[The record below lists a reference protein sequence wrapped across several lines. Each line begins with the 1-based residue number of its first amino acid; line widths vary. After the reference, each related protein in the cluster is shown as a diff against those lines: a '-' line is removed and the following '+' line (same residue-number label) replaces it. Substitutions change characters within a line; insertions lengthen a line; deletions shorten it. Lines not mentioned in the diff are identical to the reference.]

1 MNLRKNPTDKDS
13 FFSGTSMHSTRVI
26 AVFFCVSMIAHL
38 LVFTGFVFFGSLKH
52 VKPLPSVIKVDL
64 VSFTPEPV
72 LADSAKN
79 ENHSSSQDSKNKNGL
94 SSLKPK
100 PVKSKPRKI
109 PVIKPDITLKAKP
122 VNLKKLMAEQL
133 KKKKSRKKKPVKP
146 RPRKH
151 QAKEQK
157 KTEKNTPGT
166 PQKFESQDEKRIA
179 QVLKHLQDKLAG
191 QGGKA
196 AGRSGSAAGRKGYK
210 PIELYKMVM
219 GSAIKQN
226 WVYNDILAGMN
237 QNLEVRILIKILRNG
252 EIRDI
257 IYETRS
263 GNHYL
268 DESAKR
274 AIKKANP
281 LPPLPAGMYS
291 YDVLIAFTPKG
302 LK

>member
-1 MNLRKNPTDKDS
+1 MNLRKNLTGKDS
-13 FFSGTSMHSTRVI
+13 FFSGSSMHSGRVI
-26 AVFFCVSMIAHL
+26 ALFFCASM
-38 LVFTGFVFFGSLKH
+38 LVHILAFAGFVVFSTLKH

-79 ENHSSSQDSKNKNGL
+79 EKPAAKSGAPA
-94 SSLKPK
+94 SLKPK
-100 PVKSKPRKI
+100 SVKPKPRKI
-109 PVIKPDITLKAKP
+109 PVIKPDISLKAKP
-122 VNLKKLMAEQL
+122 VNLKKLMAKQL
-133 KKKKSRKKKPVKP
+133 KKSRKKKPVKP
-146 RPRKH
+146 KVQKH
-151 QAKEQK
+151 QVKEQK
-157 KTEKNTPGT
+157 KPGKNIQHTVEKTEN
-166 PQKFESQDEKRIA
+166 QDEKRIA
-179 QVLKHLQDKLAG
+179 QALKRLQEKVAG
-191 QGGKA
+191 QGGRKGTGKDA
-196 AGRSGSAAGRKGYK
+196 SASGQKGYK
-210 PIELYKMVM
+210 PIDLYKMVM

-263 GNHYL
+263 GNRYL